1 MEGNGRDERNISG
14 RADAESYESQT
25 GTLELR
31 TSELNNFS
39 IN

>member
-1 MEGNGRDERNISG
+1 MEGNGRDERNR